1 MPRTSPKNVEQPSTE
16 KITLTL
22 TTELKEALVKKA
34 REMFGNRKGSISV
47 YTEMILRTNL
57 GLDQPQVIET

>member
-1 MPRTSPKNVEQPSTE
+1 VEQPSTE

-22 TTELKEALVKKA
+22 TTELKEALLKKA